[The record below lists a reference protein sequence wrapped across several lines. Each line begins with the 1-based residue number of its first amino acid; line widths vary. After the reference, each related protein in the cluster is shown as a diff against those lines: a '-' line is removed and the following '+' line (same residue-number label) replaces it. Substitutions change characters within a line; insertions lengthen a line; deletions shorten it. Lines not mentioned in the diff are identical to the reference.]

1 MFESD
6 VLLSG
11 RWSDKS
17 EKVLKEKAMPN
28 SREKR
33 EEGSYIREQSSRE
46 TKERGSRFT
55 RRVLPKL
62 V

>member
-33 EEGSYIREQSSRE
+33 EER
-46 TKERGSRFT
+46 
-55 RRVLPKL
+55 KL
-62 V
+62 HKRAE